1 MEPIELPAA
10 TTTHREWTNDWDLL
24 SPRFQAEAGGYLQIV
39 GVFVAV
45 FLLAKRGR
53 VFNGTTLFRG
63 TPSASSTSQLPT
75 EAKEP
80 S

>member
-1 MEPIELPAA
+1 MEPIELPAT

-24 SPRFQAEAGGYLQIV
+24 SLRFQAEAGGYLQVV
-39 GVFVAV
+39 GVFVAA

-53 VFNGTTLFRG
+53 VFNGTILFRG
-63 TPSASSTSQLPT
+63 TPSAPSTSQLST
-75 EAKEP
+75 EAKAP

>member
-10 TTTHREWTNDWDLL
+10 TTHREWINDWDLL
-24 SPRFQAEAGGYLQIV
+24 SPRFQAEAGGYLQVV
-39 GVFVAV
+39 GVFVAA

-53 VFNGTTLFRG
+53 VFKGTVLFRG
-63 TPSASSTSQLPT
+63 APSAPST
-75 EAKEP
+75 AKAP